1 MRPRSKSEQT
11 TKYKDININLKN
23 DMLIL
28 TEKEKYINTIFVN
41 LFKLYFQ
48 HYYIDIRSI
57 VNNQILKK
65 SYSDSILNEI
75 NGQNI
80 VFIIYCE
87 DNDKKCYEYECKYNR
102 TNVYFK
108 CMYSINKLLK
118 KVKNDITI
126 SYNPIHNEVILMIEL
141 NQQSFLYEYICKYL
155 HILFNIK
162 VIENINNKK
171 IHKIICK
178 FLFETTNGTTFIN
191 Y

>member
-11 TKYKDININLKN
+11 AKYQDIKN
-23 DMLIL
+23 DIIIL

-87 DNDKKCYEYECKYNR
+87 DNNKNYYEFELKYNR
-102 TNVYFK
+102 TNLYFK
-108 CMYSINKLLK
+108 CMYSINKLIK
-118 KVKNDITI
+118 KVKNDISI
-126 SYNPIHNEVILMIEL
+126 CHNPIHNEVILMIEL

-155 HILFNIK
+155 HILFNTK
-162 VIENINNKK
+162 VIENLNNKK

-178 FLFETTNGTTFIN
+178 FLFETANGTTFIN